1 MLPSSFDTTF
11 RPPLPFVRLSSLPTH
26 FLRTLLHRARS
37 RLSPP
42 AHTMVRM
49 KVKLSGVDKRDCTRG
64 SGFTYVDPSLLGS
77 EPSSKLL
84 FHLFA
89 AIVWRRGRGRSFR
102 GAARSR
108 STASS
113 KDWLRMTRKWDAH
126 AHPCDQRFGAARRCR
141 PQPGISPS
149 TSAQSLG
156 DLCAAVSAR
165 LRGGMPGVRDRSQ
178 SWSQGLEQSRQLRW
192 WHSCRVEKAACPPNR
207 PPPPH

>member
-113 KDWLRMTRKWDAH
+113 KDWLRMTRKLDAH

-149 TSAQSLG
+149 TSAHSLEISV
-156 DLCAAVSAR
+156 L
-165 LRGGMPGVRDRSQ
+165 LFPRGFVVVC
-178 SWSQGLEQSRQLRW
+178 L
-192 WHSCRVEKAACPPNR
+192 V
-207 PPPPH
+207 